1 MLHIALTASKRFIVT
16 LMYISLLVS
25 LQHLL
30 LFLGMYIYH
39 SDEVIRT
46 CCLAL
51 EQHTDSGFISN
62 LKATFRNF
70 AVSIKKMPAAL

>member
-1 MLHIALTASKRFIVT
+1 MLRIALTASKRFVVILIYT
-16 LMYISLLVS
+16 SLLVS

-39 SDEVIRT
+39 SDEVICT
-46 CCLAL
+46 CCLDL
-51 EQHTDSGFISN
+51 EQHTDSGVISN

-70 AVSIKKMPAAL
+70 AVGIKEMPAAL

>member
-1 MLHIALTASKRFIVT
+1 MLHIALTASKRFIVI
-16 LMYISLLVS
+16 LIYISPSSQLTTLAIIFGNV
-25 LQHLL
+25 L
-30 LFLGMYIYH
+30 YH
-39 SDEVIRT
+39 SDEVICT